1 MSAVS
6 TTPATCQLTEHR
18 FSASLFEQLVHFY
31 ILQLNDSFLVWI
43 GTVPQELTNLS
54 VAMNSKF
61 NKNVN
66 FTTLLGDTADLTAN
80 TIAQRLAKKTGKQA
94 FVSCNLPSISQLLPL
109 VESRL
114 MTELENHPDKF

>member
-31 ILQLNDSFLVWI
+31 ILQLNDSFL
-43 GTVPQELTNLS
+43 
-54 VAMNSKF
+54 